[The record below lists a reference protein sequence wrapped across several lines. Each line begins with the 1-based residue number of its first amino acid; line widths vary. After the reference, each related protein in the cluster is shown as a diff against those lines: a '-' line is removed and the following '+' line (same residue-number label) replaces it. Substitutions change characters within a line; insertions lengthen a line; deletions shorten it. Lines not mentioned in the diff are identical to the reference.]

1 MCVASDSPLI
11 VSTCYRVDDL
21 ITGCAQLLKK
31 VWLFFIKGAIIWA
44 EFRIIV
50 GTVLVI
56 SC

>member
-31 VWLFFIKGAIIWA
+31 VWLLFIKGAIWA

>member
-11 VSTCYRVDDL
+11 VSTCYRVDYL

-31 VWLFFIKGAIIWA
+31 VWLLFIKGAIWA